1 MLRRLALVL
10 MLLAGLAFGPLAR
23 ASQPCCEH
31 GACDAMPACVAV
43 CALCSASP
51 AALPAPEPV
60 QFTTVPARLG
70 RATLAVAFDD
80 WIDEIWTPPD

>member
-10 MLLAGLAFGPLAR
+10 MLLAGLALGPLAR
-23 ASQPCCEH
+23 AAQPCCDQ
-31 GACDAMPACVAV
+31 GGCDAMPACVAV

-51 AALPAPEPV
+51 AALPAPEPA
-60 QFTTVPARLG
+60 QFTAVPALLG
-70 RATLAVAFDD
+70 PMALAMAFDD